1 MDNYL
6 RWNAVNWITVVLM
19 VSVGFV
25 VYGFIGQAVLT
36 ALGKVPSNA

>member
-19 VSVGFV
+19 VSIGFA
-25 VYGFIGQAVLT
+25 VYGFVGQAVLT
-36 ALGKVPSNA
+36 ALGKGPGS